1 MKNLLY
7 TFLALFISINAF
19 CGGGSSSGVAMP
31 ISSPWNGTNPIVGC
45 SSGYVRGALTTA
57 VYGPL
62 VLATCPNETT
72 CTNFGS
78 PGQYEALT
86 LKNTTSAPACFK
98 VDYAGA
104 FQFSVSFTVVGNY
117 TTNENCAAVNVAG
130 RGFADNGTYFVN
142 QPAVDN
148 YEIEVPACT
157 EFTVVTWGYNG
168 GSGLCSVNITSK
180 SGNPAD
186 LGCAGAECIKTLT
199 LGGSPVPT
207 MTQWGLFL
215 FGLIVL
221 TLGVVAVFN
230 MSRKS
235 SNETAR

>member
-19 CGGGSSSGVAMP
+19 CNGGTSGIKMP
-31 ISSPWNGTNPIVGC
+31 IASPWNGTNPIVGC
-45 SSGYVRGALTTA
+45 SSGYARGALTSV

-62 VLATCPNETT
+62 VLATCPNETA
-72 CTNFGS
+72 CTNGGFA
-78 PGQYEALT
+78 GQYEALT
-86 LKNTTSAPACFK
+86 LKNTTSAKACFK
-98 VDYAGA
+98 IDYDGA
-104 FQFSVSFTVVGNY
+104 FTNSVSFTVVGTY
-117 TTNENCAAVNVAG
+117 TTNENCAAVNAAG

-157 EFTVVTWGYNG
+157 EFTVVTWGFSGASGPYN
-168 GSGLCSVNITSK
+168 VNITSK
-180 SGNPAD
+180 SGNTAD

>member
-7 TFLALFISINAF
+7 TFLALFISVNAF
-19 CGGGSSSGVAMP
+19 CGGGPSGITMP
-31 ISSPWNGTNPIVGC
+31 IASAWNGTNPIVGC
-45 SSGYVRGALTTA
+45 ASGYARGALTSV

-62 VLATCPNETT
+62 VLATCPNEAS
-72 CTNFGS
+72 CTNGAFAGA
-78 PGQYEALT
+78 YEALT

-98 VDYAGA
+98 VDYQTA
-104 FQFSVSFTVVGNY
+104 FANSVSFTVVGSY
-117 TTNENCAAVNVAG
+117 TTNENCAAVNAPG

-157 EFTVVTWGYNG
+157 EFTVVTWGF
-168 GSGLCSVNITSK
+168 SGASGAYSVSITSK
-180 SGNPAD
+180 SGKAAD

-199 LGGSPVPT
+199 IGGTQVPT

>member
-19 CGGGSSSGVAMP
+19 CNGGTSGIKMP
-31 ISSPWNGTNPIVGC
+31 IASPWNGTNPIVGC
-45 SSGYVRGALTTA
+45 SSGYARGALTSV

-62 VLATCPNETT
+62 VLATCPNETA
-72 CTNFGS
+72 CTNGGFA
-78 PGQYEALT
+78 GQYEALT
-86 LKNTTSAPACFK
+86 LKNTT
-98 VDYAGA
+98 
-104 FQFSVSFTVVGNY
+104 SFTVVGNY

-130 RGFADNGTYFVN
+130 RGFADNGTYFVH

-157 EFTVVTWGYNG
+157 EFTVVTWGFSGASGPYN
-168 GSGLCSVNITSK
+168 VNITSK
-180 SGNPAD
+180 SGNTAD